1 MESSAFITDPFSSVN
16 SKPSNVANNQ
26 YLIAATF
33 SGDLPAYYLTKDI
46 KDTKITVISDQ
57 YFASNVIENTNS
69 PNNLNFLVTN
79 ALYLAENEKL
89 ISIKNKGIVNT
100 SLYKITDSEEFA
112 QQMILTN
119 LTVFVFVPSHYTEI
133 FG

>member
-1 MESSAFITDPFSSVN
+1 
-16 SKPSNVANNQ
+16 
-26 YLIAATF
+26 
-33 SGDLPAYYLTKDI
+33 
-46 KDTKITVISDQ
+46 
-57 YFASNVIENTNS
+57 VIENTNS

-100 SLYKITDSEEFA
+100 SLYKITDSKEFT

-119 LTVFVFVPSHYTEI
+119 LTVFVFVPFVILALFVFQII
-133 FG
+133 FRKSQSKKAMKRFTKGEN

>member
-1 MESSAFITDPFSSVN
+1 
-16 SKPSNVANNQ
+16 
-26 YLIAATF
+26 LIAATF

-46 KDTKITVISDQ
+46 KGTKITVISDQ
-57 YFASNVIENTNS
+57 YFPSNVIENTNS

-119 LTVFVFVPSHYTEI
+119 LTVFVFVPLLILTLFVFQII
-133 FG
+133 FRKSQSKKAMKRFIKGEN